1 MSAAELLG
9 VALAGALGALC
20 RHGLQRAFPAGEGTP
35 WVTVG
40 INLSGGF
47 ALGLLTG
54 FALASG
60 RVPPPLR
67 LALSAG
73 FLGAY
78 TTWSTFTVEALA
90 LVERGALVQA
100 LLYVG
105 AHLLLGFGAAA
116 LGLAL
121 GRALA

>member
-1 MSAAELLG
+1 MSGGEALG

-20 RHGLQRAFPAGEGTP
+20 RHALQRAFPAGEGAP

-60 RVPPPLR
+60 RVPVQLR
-67 LALSAG
+67 LTLGAG

-78 TTWSTFTVEALA
+78 TTWSTFTVEALG
-90 LVERGALVQA
+90 LVERGALGQA

-105 AHLLLGFGAAA
+105 AHLVLGFGAAA